1 MTTTTPTPTKKNV
14 SWIDLNGNIMI
25 HSQDYHSNH
34 VFNEMDVWYTVSKGF
49 VCLFVCLCAQV
60 I

>member
-1 MTTTTPTPTKKNV
+1 
-14 SWIDLNGNIMI
+14 MI